1 MSVVEDEFMRRRRAV
16 EVFSLSFLDCIC
28 CGFGAIILLLVLT
41 EVGRPVVLEKSRRN
55 LDGQIR
61 ALTQKLYAIQGETD
75 ELTRELEGSRA
86 TLAQERQRLARLSGE
101 LTSIQG
107 EYASS
112 TQDASVSN
120 RVEGELVAAYQKLS
134 AEMQRLLKQ
143 RARRPAAQA
152 IGGIPVDS
160 EYVIFI
166 VDTSDSMTDNHWDA
180 NLAIIDEILSSYP
193 HVSGM
198 QIMNDQGIYMFEDT
212 KGKWL
217 TDSGEQRAE
226 IRRRARHW
234 AAFSQSNPVPGME
247 EAIRSYWATDKR
259 ISLFVLGD
267 EFTGKSIQAA
277 LDSISA
283 LNKPGPD
290 GRRPI
295 RIHAIG
301 FPEGAGMS
309 PDTNIRFSALMR
321 LVCSQNNGTFVGL
334 KN

>member
-1 MSVVEDEFMRRRRAV
+1 MRRRRSV

-41 EVGRPVVLEKSRRN
+41 EVGRPVMLEKSRKN
-55 LDGQIR
+55 LDGQAR
-61 ALTQKLYAIQGETD
+61 ALTEKLYAIQGETN

-86 TLAQERQRLARLSGE
+86 TLEQERQKLARLAGE
-101 LTSIQG
+101 LSAIRGQ
-107 EYASS
+107 YASS

-143 RARRPAAQA
+143 RAKRPAAAA

-160 EYVIFI
+160 EYVIFV
-166 VDTSDSMTDNHWDA
+166 VDTSDSMTENHWDV
-180 NLAIIDEILSSYP
+180 NLAIIDEILSFYP
-193 HVSGM
+193 HVLGM
-198 QIMNDQGIYMFEDT
+198 QIMNDQGTYMFEDT

-217 TDSGEQRAE
+217 TDSDDERAE
-226 IRRRARHW
+226 IRKRARHW
-234 AAFSQSNPVPGME
+234 VAFSQSNPVPGME
-247 EAIRSYWATDKR
+247 EAIRSYWAPDKR
-259 ISLFVLGD
+259 ISVFVLGD

-277 LDSISA
+277 LDSITA

-290 GRRPI
+290 GRRPV

-301 FPEGAGMS
+301 FPEGPGMS
-309 PDTNIRFSALMR
+309 PYTNIRFSALMR

>member
-1 MSVVEDEFMRRRRAV
+1 MRRRRSV

-41 EVGRPVVLEKSRRN
+41 EIGRPAVLEKSRKN
-55 LDGQIR
+55 LDGQVR
-61 ALTQKLYAIQGETD
+61 NLTEQLHAIQGETAA
-75 ELTRELEGSRA
+75 LSRELEGSRA
-86 TLAQERQRLARLSGE
+86 TLEQERQKLARLAGE
-101 LTSIQG
+101 LSALRG
-107 EYASS
+107 EYVAS
-112 TQDASVSN
+112 TQDASVTN
-120 RVEGELVAAYQKLS
+120 RVETELVAAYQKLS
-134 AEMQRLLKQ
+134 AEMQRLLAQ
-143 RARRPAAQA
+143 RARRPATEA

-160 EYVIFI
+160 EYVIFV
-166 VDTSDSMTDNHWDA
+166 VDTSDSMTDNHWEA
-180 NLAIIDEILSSYP
+180 NLAIIDEILGFYP
-193 HVSGM
+193 HVLGL
-198 QIMNDQGIYMFEDT
+198 QIMNDQGAYMFEDS

-217 TDSGEQRAE
+217 TDSPEERAE
-226 IRRRARHW
+226 IRKRARHW

-247 EAIRSYWATDKR
+247 EAIRTYWAADKR
-259 ISLFVLGD
+259 ISVFVLGD

-277 LDSISA
+277 LDSITA

-290 GRRPI
+290 GRRVV

-301 FPEGAGMS
+301 FPEGPGMS

>member
-1 MSVVEDEFMRRRRAV
+1 MRRRRSV

-41 EVGRPVVLEKSRRN
+41 EIGRPVVLEKSRKS
-55 LDGQIR
+55 LDGQVR
-61 ALTQKLYAIQGETD
+61 ALTEKLYAIQGETT

-86 TLAQERQRLARLSGE
+86 TLEQERQKLARLAGDLSAIRG
-101 LTSIQG
+101 Q
-107 EYASS
+107 YASS

-134 AEMQRLLKQ
+134 AEMQRLLKE
-143 RARRPAAQA
+143 RAKRPAAEA

-160 EYVIFI
+160 EYVIFV
-166 VDTSDSMTDNHWDA
+166 VDTSDSMTDNHWDT
-180 NLAIIDEILSSYP
+180 NLAIIDEILGFYP
-193 HVSGM
+193 HVLGL
-198 QIMNDQGIYMFEDT
+198 QIMNDQGAYMFENT
-212 KGKWL
+212 KGQWL
-217 TDSGEQRAE
+217 ADSVEQRAE
-226 IRRRARHW
+226 IRRRAKHW

-247 EAIRSYWATDKR
+247 EAIRTYWAPDKR
-259 ISLFVLGD
+259 ISVFVLGD

-277 LDSISA
+277 LDSITA
-283 LNKPGPD
+283 LNKPGAD
-290 GRRPI
+290 GRRPV

-301 FPEGAGMS
+301 FPEGQGMS

>member
-1 MSVVEDEFMRRRRAV
+1 MRRRRSV

-41 EVGRPVVLEKSRRN
+41 EVGRPVVLEKSRKN
-55 LDGQIR
+55 LDGQVR
-61 ALTQKLYAIQGETD
+61 ALTEKLYAIQGETT

-86 TLAQERQRLARLSGE
+86 TLEQERQKLARLAGE
-101 LTSIQG
+101 LSAIRGQ
-107 EYASS
+107 YASS

-120 RVEGELVAAYQKLS
+120 RVEGELVTAYQKLS
-134 AEMQRLLKQ
+134 AEMQRLLQQ
-143 RARRPAAQA
+143 RAKRPATEA
-152 IGGIPVDS
+152 IGGIPIDS
-160 EYVIFI
+160 EYVIFV

-180 NLAIIDEILSSYP
+180 NLAIINEILSLYP
-193 HVSGM
+193 HVLGI
-198 QIMNDQGIYMFEDT
+198 QVMNDQGYYMFEDT

-217 TDSGEQRAE
+217 ADSAEQRAE
-226 IRRRARHW
+226 IRRRAKHW

-247 EAIRSYWATDKR
+247 EAVRTYWAPDKR
-259 ISLFVLGD
+259 ISVFVLGD

-277 LDSISA
+277 LDSITA
-283 LNKPGPD
+283 LNRPGPD
-290 GRRPI
+290 GRRPV

-301 FPEGAGMS
+301 FPEGPGMS

-321 LVCSQNNGTFVGL
+321 LICEQNNGTFVGL

>member
-1 MSVVEDEFMRRRRAV
+1 MRRRRSV

-41 EVGRPVVLEKSRRN
+41 EIGRPVVLEKSRKN
-55 LDGQIR
+55 LDGQAR
-61 ALTQKLYAIQGETD
+61 ALTEKLYAIQGETT

-86 TLAQERQRLARLSGE
+86 TLEQERQKLARLAGE
-101 LTSIQG
+101 LSSIQG
-107 EYASS
+107 QYASS

-134 AEMQRLLKQ
+134 AEMQRLLKE
-143 RARRPAAQA
+143 RAKRPAREA

-160 EYVIFI
+160 EYVIFV

-180 NLAIIDEILSSYP
+180 NLAIIDEILSFYP
-193 HVSGM
+193 HVLGM
-198 QIMNDQGIYMFEDT
+198 QIMNDQGSYMFAET

-217 TDSGEQRAE
+217 TDSVEGRAE
-226 IRRRARHW
+226 IRRRAKHW

-247 EAIRSYWATDKR
+247 EAIRTYWAPDKR
-259 ISLFVLGD
+259 ISVFVLGD

-277 LDSISA
+277 LDGITA

-290 GRRPI
+290 GRRPV

-301 FPEGAGMS
+301 FPEGPGMS

>member
-1 MSVVEDEFMRRRRAV
+1 MRRRRSV

-41 EVGRPVVLEKSRRN
+41 EVGRPVVLEKSRKN
-55 LDGQIR
+55 LDGQAR
-61 ALTQKLYAIQGETD
+61 ALTEKLYVIQGETT

-86 TLAQERQRLARLSGE
+86 TLEQEREKLARLAGE
-101 LTSIQG
+101 LSSIQG
-107 EYASS
+107 QYASS

-134 AEMQRLLKQ
+134 AEMQRLLKE
-143 RARRPAAQA
+143 RAKRPATEA

-160 EYVIFI
+160 EYVIFV

-180 NLAIIDEILSSYP
+180 NLAIIDEILSFYP
-193 HVSGM
+193 HVLGM
-198 QIMNDQGIYMFEDT
+198 QIMNDQGAYMFEST
-212 KGKWL
+212 RGQWL
-217 TDSGEQRAE
+217 TDSVEQRAE
-226 IRRRARHW
+226 IGRRAKHW
-234 AAFSQSNPVPGME
+234 SAFSQSNPVPGME
-247 EAIRSYWATDKR
+247 EAIRTYWASDKR
-259 ISLFVLGD
+259 ISVFVLGD

-277 LDSISA
+277 LDSITA
-283 LNKPGPD
+283 LNKPGAD
-290 GRRPI
+290 GRRPV

-301 FPEGAGMS
+301 FPEGPGMS
-309 PDTNIRFSALMR
+309 ADTNIRFSALMR

>member
-1 MSVVEDEFMRRRRAV
+1 MRRRRSV

-41 EVGRPVVLEKSRRN
+41 EIGRPAVLEKSRKN
-55 LDGQIR
+55 LDGQVR
-61 ALTQKLYAIQGETD
+61 NLTEQLHAIQGETTV
-75 ELTRELEGSRA
+75 LSRELEGSRA
-86 TLAQERQRLARLSGE
+86 SLEEERQKLARLAGE
-101 LTSIQG
+101 LSALHG
-107 EYASS
+107 EYATS
-112 TQDASVSN
+112 TQDASVTN
-120 RVEGELVAAYQKLS
+120 HVEGELVAAYQKLS
-134 AEMQRLLKQ
+134 AQMQRLLAQ
-143 RARRPAAQA
+143 RARRPAAEA

-160 EYVIFI
+160 EYVIFV

-180 NLAIIDEILSSYP
+180 NLGIIEEILGFYP
-193 HVSGM
+193 HVLGL
-198 QIMNDQGIYMFEDT
+198 QIMNDQGAYMFADS

-217 TDSGEQRAE
+217 TDSPEERAE
-226 IRRRARHW
+226 IRKRATHW

-247 EAIRSYWATDKR
+247 EAIRTYWAPDKR
-259 ISLFVLGD
+259 ISVFVLGD

-277 LDSISA
+277 LDSITA

-290 GRRPI
+290 GRRVV

-301 FPEGAGMS
+301 FPEGPGMS